1 MSTHPPARTPNPVT
15 TFAAIAR
22 ALTETLDLSE
32 VLRRIANEAR
42 ALTSATGVSILLRRG
57 DVVEFV
63 AHASPPPGS
72 LIPVGFQFRP
82 SEEVIAAFDDRKD
95 PLVILD
101 LHASPLIPEVVK
113 ERIFVRDLIIVPL
126 RVDDRVIGVLNVA
139 FNQLPEEW
147 PWDPALLRALGD
159 QAAVAVR
166 NAQLYEA
173 ARRSNEQLVQ
183 AEKLSALGRL
193 VARVAHELN
202 NPLTTARLIAES
214 LDIEPLPF
222 PAMEQVRALSRELEH
237 AAAVVRDL
245 LLFVHKGGIEP
256 REVALAEL
264 IRAVVADL
272 GRRLDASGVRVELDL
287 EPSLPTI
294 QGDPQALR
302 RVLLNLVENA
312 AQALESIH
320 GDRLIA
326 IRARAEAGDPP
337 WVAVE
342 VEDTGPGIA
351 PAMLDRIFEPFA
363 TTKPMGEGTG
373 LGLAIVKEVITA
385 HGGTVEGGNVPMG
398 GARFGF
404 RLPARQRSA
413 ATPAGV
419 EGDGDAARAPV
430 SAPRATPRG
439 LRVLVIDDEAELQR
453 ALRRVLLYLGCEV
466 TSALTGEEGLAQ
478 AKSQAFDLILCD
490 IRIPGT
496 SGRELYERLKLQAPR
511 AAESIVFMTGDSL
524 TDEIRRFLKE
534 SGRPSLSKPFGRTQL
549 QDLLR
554 SVRTGRG

>member
-1 MSTHPPARTPNPVT
+1 MSAHPLARTPNPVT

-113 ERIFVRDLIIVPL
+113 ERIFVRDVIIVPL

-214 LDIEPLPF
+214 LDIEPLPC
-222 PAMEQVRALSRELEH
+222 PAIEQVRALSRELEH

-245 LLFVHKGGIEP
+245 LLFVHQGGIEP
-256 REVALAEL
+256 REVAIEEL

-272 GRRLDASGVRVELDL
+272 GRRLDASGIHVELDL
-287 EPSLPTI
+287 APSLPTI

-312 AQALESIH
+312 AQALESIQ
-320 GDRLIA
+320 GERRIT
-326 IRARAEAGDPP
+326 IRASAEAGDGP
-337 WVAVE
+337 WVVVE

-351 PAMLDRIFEPFA
+351 PAMLDRIFEPFV

-373 LGLAIVKEVITA
+373 LGLSIIKEIITA

-398 GARFGF
+398 GARFRF
-404 RLPARQRSA
+404 RLPARPRSA
-413 ATPAGV
+413 ANATGV
-419 EGDGDAARAPV
+419 DGDGAAAAPG
-430 SAPRATPRG
+430 SALRTTPRG

-478 AKSQAFDLILCD
+478 AKAQEFDLILCD

-496 SGRELYERLKLQAPR
+496 SGRELYERLQLQAPR
-511 AAESIVFMTGDSL
+511 AAEAMVFMTGDSL
-524 TDEIRRFLKE
+524 TDEIRSFLKT

-554 SVRTGRG
+554 SVRTRRG